1 MFCGLASPNDPSKVD
16 YSRSST
22 ELASLLQS
30 WLFFGLMSECLG
42 QDIDSQVFVR
52 RCQRKSPEKLAG
64 KPTIDIRVDNTFLI
78 QFGERRKR
86 LWNTLFEA
94 RRVFLEKELL
104 ENVLFAQNQ
113 VELLELHIKE
123 KSDDFCLNALL
134 VRMLLHVIMFQ
145 LEQPLGPVNMTAPS
159 AQVIVQRMLA
169 MGWCKQRVTFACRQF
184 SYPALYYMSSLQRYL
199 PRHID
204 HHECT
209 NDTCKAKADDMEP
222 THRKLDC
229 MCMAIEVQMSEVVRI
244 IREGGIPLV
253 RVQKQDQRHGVIQ
266 LEVIRCTPSSSYTA
280 ISHVWSDRQL
290 SARRNALPQCQLEYL
305 DSVLAELPPSSGKG
319 LRGIRTLHNMIHN
332 RLWKW
337 GLYDSPSDLDRLFW
351 LDTLCIPLGSEH
363 SDLRTKAI
371 NSMDLI
377 YAGADRVLV
386 LDAELQTADVGQSR
400 LRIAVD
406 GLVVKFSQP
415 HVIDGPSPG
424 NLLEVAARLFAS
436 AWVGRAWTLQE
447 GCLALECVFRTS
459 RSFVIL
465 RYLSPEAYIV
475 PYESQDDHWIRNL
488 RWLPFRKHY
497 RSICGNILP
506 QIGRAYQGYSASL
519 LFGWVLCLLI
529 SIPRSFYRYWEYITP
544 LKGYS
549 VPRLPATVEEEVFR
563 DLVRSI
569 RSSVEMEHLDDNP
582 FSTEIS
588 KEEKFRQA
596 WSSLQTRSTTETEDL
611 FTIVANLAGFNAGY
625 IAQSTTVAERMRSII
640 FSMKSIPLGIL
651 FSSYEK
657 KYGDGAA
664 HPDRWIPIG
673 PVGPLLS
680 TSKLIFTHKGLV
692 LKDVGS
698 KPSEEIFLLPTSTS
712 RSSTFRLQ
720 DSAPPNT
727 QFAKMAPGWWVEAF
741 MPDNDRLVLAP
752 NVQLC
757 VILSLDD
764 RYPAQSE
771 TRLSQYRGA
780 RFFVTGQENDTIS
793 LQYDCALR
801 AVQSSDMPAWWTGD
815 PDAAYELRRIPL
827 DWKVLIETGMT
838 HPTVYPIR
846 PPNPLITSQTKLIT
860 LAFAT
865 SLIWLAIEVAILV
878 KIRKAVL
885 PRPNDDIPV
894 SPDLDF
900 TIGRIDDTVSSGLTA
915 LCVLLLVCPGLLVSS
930 YIHLYILKF
939 IGYEA
944 WVSTFAAGW
953 TPHGKQNWR
962 WALINYNVYILNLIP
977 SMWRLTRTRIIKLRG
992 RGRSIPPESIP
1003 PVSSPPDSSPPDP
1016 VSPDP
1021 ISPERLNAKRRRA
1034 TGYYAQRRHSSAAR
1048 RFWSRE
1054 QQYQHRF
1061 HGWVLEDPYIPYPR
1075 HVQPQINRFPYMGR
1089 SVQPPESF
1097 SIPPPLSG

>member
-1 MFCGLASPNDPSKVD
+1 MLCGLAPPDDPSKVD
-16 YSRSST
+16 YSRPST
-22 ELASLLQS
+22 ELTSLLQS

-42 QDIDSQVFVR
+42 QDIDPQMFVK
-52 RCQRKSPEKLAG
+52 RCQRNSPENRAG
-64 KPTIDIRVDNTFLI
+64 KPMIDIRVDNTFLVR
-78 QFGERRKR
+78 FGERRER
-86 LWNTLFEA
+86 LWNTSDQA

-104 ENVLFAQNQ
+104 DNVLFAQNQ

-145 LEQPLGPVNMTAPS
+145 LEQPLGPVNMKAPS
-159 AQVIVQRMLA
+159 VRVIVQRMLA
-169 MGWCKQRVTFACRQF
+169 MGWCKQRVAFACRQF

-229 MCMAIEVQMSEVVRI
+229 QCMAIEVQMSEIIRI

-305 DSVLAELPPSSGKG
+305 DSVLAELPPSSGKD

-337 GLYDSPSDLDRLFW
+337 GLYDSPSDLERLFW

-371 NSMDLI
+371 NAMDLI

-406 GLVVKFSQP
+406 GLVGKFSQL

-465 RYLSPEAYIV
+465 RYLSPEAYMA

-497 RSICGNILP
+497 RSIFGNICSR
-506 QIGRAYQGYSASL
+506 IGRAYQGSYKSALFELTTRL
-519 LFGWVLCLLI
+519 LFLA
-529 SIPRSFYRYWEYITP
+529 PRSFYHYWKYITP
-544 LKGYS
+544 EKEYS

-569 RSSVEMEHLDDNP
+569 RLSVEMERHLDYNP
-582 FSTEIS
+582 FSREIS

-611 FTIVANLAGFNAGY
+611 FTIVANLVGFNSGY
-625 IAQSTTVAERMRSII
+625 IAQSTTAAERMRSII

-664 HPDRWIPIG
+664 HPDRWIPIV
-673 PVGPLLS
+673 PVGTVLS
-680 TSKLIFTHKGLV
+680 TSKLIFTKKGLV
-692 LKDVGS
+692 LKDIGS

-712 RSSTFRLQ
+712 RSNTFRLQ
-720 DSAPPNT
+720 GSAPPNT
-727 QFAKMAPGWWVEAF
+727 QFAKMAPGWWVEALV
-741 MPDNDRLVLAP
+741 PDNDRLVLAP

-757 VILSLDD
+757 VMLSLDD
-764 RYPAQSE
+764 RYPTQSE
-771 TRLSQYRGA
+771 TSLSQYRGA
-780 RFFVTGQENDTIS
+780 RFFVTGQENHTIS

-801 AVQSSDMPAWWTGD
+801 AVQSSEMPAWWTGD

-827 DWKVLIETGMT
+827 DWKVLIKTGMT
-838 HPTVYPIR
+838 HRTVYPTR
-846 PPNPLITSQTKLIT
+846 PPNPLITSQTKLAK
-860 LAFAT
+860 LASAI
-865 SLIWLAIEVAILV
+865 SLIWLAIELAILV
-878 KIRKAVL
+878 MIRKAIL
-885 PRPNDDIPV
+885 PLPNDAIPE
-894 SPDLDF
+894 SPNLD
-900 TIGRIDDTVSSGLTA
+900 
-915 LCVLLLVCPGLLVSS
+915 
-930 YIHLYILKF
+930 Y
-939 IGYEA
+939 
-944 WVSTFAAGW
+944 
-953 TPHGKQNWR
+953 
-962 WALINYNVYILNLIP
+962 
-977 SMWRLTRTRIIKLRG
+977 IIKRIGLYHQILHHQILHHQILHHQILHHQILHHQVLYYQILYYQRG
-992 RGRSIPPESIP
+992 STRRDVARPDTMHSDVAGGDQESYNTNT
-1003 PVSSPPDSSPPDP
+1003 DSMDGS
-1016 VSPDP
+1016 
-1021 ISPERLNAKRRRA
+1021 
-1034 TGYYAQRRHSSAAR
+1034 
-1048 RFWSRE
+1048 
-1054 QQYQHRF
+1054 
-1061 HGWVLEDPYIPYPR
+1061 
-1075 HVQPQINRFPYMGR
+1075 
-1089 SVQPPESF
+1089 
-1097 SIPPPLSG
+1097 